1 MNLISSKPFKGRED
15 DMSNLAAGFVVWMR
29 KWATS
34 AQGKTTPNSEV
45 LSSKRLKLS
54 DPDEVAQKS

>member
-1 MNLISSKPFKGRED
+1 MGLEGFADWVNPISSEPSEAREG

-29 KWATS
+29 KWAAR

-45 LSSKRLKLS
+45 LVGKRPK
-54 DPDEVAQKS
+54 